1 MKVGIIILN
10 AMFLLLLAS
19 VLITEWGKAAGILS
33 GIAIANTLLN
43 SIFIFLK
50 VENDFKRQ
58 E

>member
-10 AMFLLLLAS
+10 AMFLLLLVS
-19 VLITEWGKAAGILS
+19 VLITEWGEAAGIVS
-33 GIAIANTLLN
+33 GIAIANTLVN

-58 E
+58 D